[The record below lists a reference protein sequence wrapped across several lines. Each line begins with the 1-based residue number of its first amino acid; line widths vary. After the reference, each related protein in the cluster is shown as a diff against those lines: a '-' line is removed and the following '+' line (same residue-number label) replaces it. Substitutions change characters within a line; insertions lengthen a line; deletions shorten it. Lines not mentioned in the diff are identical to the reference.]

1 MITPGSTLPETKQPN
16 SRLCFACGL
25 ENPVG
30 LRLAFYNQG
39 PGRVIS
45 DTMVPSQFQGYPG
58 RAHGGI
64 VAAMLDEIVGR
75 TAMTQDPEHFMVT
88 AKLEVRYRSP
98 IPLGQPLHLEGSLVR
113 RKGRFAWAHA
123 DVRLP
128 DGSVGAEADAML
140 VDIEPNLGD
149 PATLGWRVV
158 PDTDPGI

>member
-1 MITPGSTLPETKQPN
+1 MSRPAAPPETKQPN

-45 DTMVPSQFQGYPG
+45 DAIVPPQFQGYPG

-75 TAMTQDPEHFMVT
+75 TAMTEDPDHFMVT
-88 AKLEVRYRSP
+88 AKLEVRFRSP
-98 IPLGQPLHLEGSLVR
+98 IPLGQRLHLEGSLVR

-123 DVRLP
+123 HVRLP

-140 VDIEPNLGD
+140 VDIDTLAGD
-149 PATLGWRVV
+149 PVELGWRVV
-158 PDTDPGI
+158 PDGDPVA